1 MASTIEAIN
10 RGLLKL
16 GCDRIESLGDDL
28 EEAQAA
34 AAAFA
39 TVRDF
44 TLSAA
49 AWRFA
54 LHRTTL
60 ATAGPAPA
68 FGFTRSLLLPAD
80 CLRVYQVGQ
89 DLVDM
94 RLFGGAI
101 EGGHLLTDQEPP
113 VPLRY
118 VRRVEDASRWH
129 PDFVEAFAAKLALE
143 CCERLT
149 GTRKLSEYLAGDF
162 IRALEHGRAH
172 DAIEAEPLALAETG
186 PWLAARF

>member
-1 MASTIEAIN
+1 MATAIEVIN

-16 GCDRIESLGDDL
+16 GADRIESLLDDL
-28 EEAQAA
+28 EEARAA
-34 AAAFA
+34 SAAFA
-39 TVRDF
+39 TARDF
-44 TLSAA
+44 VLAAA

-60 ATAGPAPA
+60 AVAGPAPA

-80 CLRVYQVGQ
+80 CLRVHQLGE
-89 DLVDM
+89 DLVDA
-94 RLFGGAI
+94 RLYQGAI
-101 EGGHLLTDQEPP
+101 EGGYLLTDQAAP

-129 PDFVEAFAAKLALE
+129 PDFCEALAAKLALE
-143 CCERLT
+143 MCERLT
-149 GTRKLSEYLAGDF
+149 GTRLLTEYLAGDF
-162 IRALEHGRAH
+162 MRALEHGRAH

-186 PWLAARF
+186 PWLGARF